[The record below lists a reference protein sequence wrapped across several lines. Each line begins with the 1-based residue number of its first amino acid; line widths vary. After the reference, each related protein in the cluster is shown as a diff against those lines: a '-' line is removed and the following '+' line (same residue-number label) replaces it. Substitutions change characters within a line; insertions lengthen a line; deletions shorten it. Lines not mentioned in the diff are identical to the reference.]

1 YQIDLKNAYVKGGG
15 WDENANAIMI
25 DKNKNHKDWYKHLK
39 RLIQN
44 PELIDQLSENLHN
57 TVKDLYSIEK
67 VTEDRRN
74 LYKELLS
81 KN

>member
-1 YQIDLKNAYVKGGG
+1 
-15 WDENANAIMI
+15 MI